1 MQLYPQVT
9 KVAKYLP
16 DHRVTNDDLAKVMDT
31 SDEWI
36 ASRTGIR
43 ERRISIKETT
53 SDLATGVAKQ
63 LIQDLDVL
71 SIDFIIVATMTA
83 DYGTPSTACLVQSNI
98 GATNAFCLDINA
110 ACSGFVY
117 ALSTAE
123 KFLSSG
129 TYKRGLVIG
138 AETMSTMLNWED
150 RSTAVL
156 FGDGAAGI
164 LLENVS
170 TEKRFVDE
178 WIQADGKRSMALF
191 GKENV
196 DGNPFKKP
204 DNRQTTGM
212 QMDGKKIFDFALRDV
227 SKNMIGILDRN
238 PEFKD
243 SLDYV
248 LAHQANV
255 RILEAISKKTKIPMA
270 KFLHNVARYGNTSAA
285 SVPLLLAEK
294 VEDGTLTL
302 GSNQKIILT
311 GYGAGLTWG
320 SQLIKL

>member
-16 DHRVTNDDLAKVMDT
+16 DNIVTNDDLAEVMDT

-36 ASRTGIR
+36 SSRTGIR

-53 SDLATGVAKQ
+53 SDLATEVAKQ

-71 SIDFIIVATMTA
+71 SIDFILVATMTA
-83 DYGTPSTACLVQSNI
+83 DYATPSTACLVQSNI
-98 GATNAFCLDINA
+98 GASNAFCLDINA
-110 ACSGFVY
+110 ACSGFVF
-117 ALSTAE
+117 AMSTAE

-129 TYKRGLVIG
+129 HYKRGLVIG

-150 RSTAVL
+150 RGTAVL
-156 FGDGAAGI
+156 FGDGAAGV
-164 LLENVS
+164 LLEN
-170 TEKRFVDE
+170 TAKEKRFIDE
-178 WIQADGKRSMALF
+178 LIQSDGNRSMALF

-196 DGNPFKKP
+196 DGNPFKAA
-204 DNRQTTGM
+204 DHRVSTGM

-227 SKNMIGILDRN
+227 SKNMMTLLDRN
-238 PEFKD
+238 EEFKD

-248 LAHQANV
+248 LAHQANI
-255 RILEAISKKTKIPMA
+255 RILEAISKKTKLPMA
-270 KFLHNVARYGNTSAA
+270 SFLHNVSNYGNTSAA

-294 VEDGTLTL
+294 VEDGTLRL
-302 GSNQKIILT
+302 QSNQKIMLT

-320 SQLIKL
+320 SILIKL

>member
-9 KVAKYLP
+9 RVAKYLP
-16 DHRVTNDDLAKVMDT
+16 PHIVTNDDLSQVMDT

-36 ASRTGIR
+36 SSRTGIR
-43 ERRISIKETT
+43 ERRIALEETT
-53 SDLATGVAKQ
+53 SDLATEVAKK
-63 LIQDLDVL
+63 LIKDTDV
-71 SIDFIIVATMTA
+71 STIDFILIATMTA

-129 TYKRGLVIG
+129 VYQRGLVIG
-138 AETMSTMLNWED
+138 AETMSTMLNWQD

-156 FGDGAAGI
+156 FGDGAAGV

-170 TEKRFVDE
+170 EEKRFIDE
-178 WIQADGKRSMALF
+178 LIQSDGNRSMALF

-196 DGNPFKKP
+196 SGNPFKEP
-204 DNRQTTGM
+204 DNRQSTGM

-227 SKNMIGILDRN
+227 SKNMIEILKRN
-238 PEFKD
+238 PEFEED
-243 SLDYV
+243 LDYT
-248 LAHQANV
+248 LAHQANI

-270 KFLHNVARYGNTSAA
+270 KFLHNVALYGNTSAT

-320 SQLIKL
+320 SLLIKL